1 MRSNVSWITAASEL
15 LLRLRSDADAWGYRP
30 GDPPAVEPTVLA
42 GLGLRCTGA
51 STNQA
56 ASIEAPARAAHWVA
70 RMQRPDGSVR
80 LSAELAVPQW
90 ATSYALLLWANVDG
104 FAPQGTLAAQWLEQ
118 SRGKSF
124 PKTPENPVGHDTTL
138 VGWPWVE
145 GTHSWVEPTAMAL
158 VALARIG
165 PNRSPRVTEG
175 ARLLAD
181 RALSTGGWNYGNSAV
196 FQAILRPQPG
206 PTGLALLALAS
217 LGIQDRS
224 VGPALAYLESAL
236 PGIRSPQSLCWGI
249 LGLSAWN
256 RRPAQA
262 TEWLRNAYDALTAE
276 ATDDPFG
283 LAHIVLA
290 ASEQA
295 LDVLGLPVRK
305 EAKSS

>member
-15 LLRLRSDADAWGYRP
+15 LLRLRSGADGWGYRP

-51 STNQA
+51 STNHA
-56 ASIEAPARAAHWVA
+56 AHGEAPARAARWVA

-80 LSAELAVPQW
+80 LSAELVVPQW

-104 FAPQGTLAAQWLEQ
+104 FASQGTLAAQWLEQ

-124 PKTPENPVGHDTTL
+124 PKIPGPVGHDTSL

-165 PNRSPRVTEG
+165 PSRSSRVTEG
-175 ARLLAD
+175 ARLLSD
-181 RALSTGGWNYGNSAV
+181 RALPTGGWNYGNSVV
-196 FQAILRPQPG
+196 FQAVLRPQPG
-206 PTGLALLALAS
+206 PTGLVLLALAS
-217 LGIQDRS
+217 LGVQDRS
-224 VGPALAYLESAL
+224 VGPALEYLESAL
-236 PGIRSPQSLCWGI
+236 PGVRSAQSLCWGI

-262 TEWLRNAYDALTAE
+262 AEWLRDAYDELKAD

-295 LDVLGLPVRK
+295 LDVLGLTVRK
-305 EAKSS
+305 EARTS